1 MYFLLDSQFYLPYNA
16 YINQMEIREMEVNHV
31 TLEEFNEIANL
42 LNERACLILTM
53 KEEMK
58 KAKTF
63 DAKLQKNNFYKGYIN
78 KINDKLRPLQGSTVT
93 VAA

>member
-1 MYFLLDSQFYLPYNA
+1 MDT
-16 YINQMEIREMEVNHV
+16 IKHV

-58 KAKTF
+58 KAKSL

-78 KINDKLRPLQGSTVT
+78 KINDKLRGLQGLTIT
-93 VAA
+93 A